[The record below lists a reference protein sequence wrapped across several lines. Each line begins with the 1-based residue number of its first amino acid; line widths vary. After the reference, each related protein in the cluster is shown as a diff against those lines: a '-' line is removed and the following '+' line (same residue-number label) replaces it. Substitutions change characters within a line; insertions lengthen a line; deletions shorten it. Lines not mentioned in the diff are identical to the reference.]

1 MNITL
6 ITSDQIRHN
15 YLVNLL
21 SNIATKLNVIQEKKT
36 FFCVRNQEKHR
47 ILHESGREK
56 SKSRSD
62 EWDLHSF
69 SKEIQLDRS
78 REPEPC

>member
-21 SNIATKLNVIQEKKT
+21 SNIATKLNVIQEKKKP
-36 FFCVRNQEKHR
+36 FFQIKIKFR
-47 ILHESGREK
+47 I
-56 SKSRSD
+56 
-62 EWDLHSF
+62 
-69 SKEIQLDRS
+69 
-78 REPEPC
+78 